1 MPLPKNASDDCLHR
15 NNCHKAFRTSPPR
28 AWEFLY
34 YIPNEH
40 HPIKD
45 DEGCSA
51 HFCLV
56 LPDDY
61 KRAVQRSNPFYRAVA
76 LITRRPRSITKSQGC
91 MLFRPHTANCTCPRR
106 SGELETS
113 VVNRESEAGP
123 KAIVNACSTYSRTDT
138 KNRGHFETWSWYD
151 DSVIPVQ
158 VPKLVHVECLHLIRS
173 LTQSKFGVTLLSR
186 SVLVFEKAFERFK
199 ETSGATGTI
208 KMVPT
213 NQPVSRPIQA
223 RNTVVGT
230 GAPLVVSQGIGV
242 L

>member
-40 HPIKD
+40 HPIED

-61 KRAVQRSNPFYRAVA
+61 KRA
-76 LITRRPRSITKSQGC
+76 LK
-91 MLFRPHTANCTCPRR
+91 
-106 SGELETS
+106 
-113 VVNRESEAGP
+113 
-123 KAIVNACSTYSRTDT
+123 
-138 KNRGHFETWSWYD
+138 RGHFETWSWYD

-199 ETSGATGTI
+199 ETSGTTGTI
-208 KMVPT
+208 KMVAT
-213 NQPVSRPIQA
+213 NRPATAVPRPIQA
-223 RNTVVGT
+223 RNTVVGA
-230 GAPLVVSQGIGV
+230 GAPLVVSPGIGV